1 VIFLA
6 KLTKSQ
12 QKRLLI
18 DAQKKILKV
27 WQANFGIVRHF
38 SPAMKDKLAKMCTDL
53 DGPIDKLK

>member
-1 VIFLA
+1 MA
-6 KLTKSQ
+6 KITKAQ

-27 WQANFGIVRHF
+27 WQENFGSVRHF

-53 DGPIDKLK
+53 DGAIDKLK